1 MNKKGFTLIELMI
14 VVAIIGILAAVA
26 LPAYSEYVKKSREAE
41 AVNAVGDIRTMQ
53 YSYKEDIAQG
63 NGGYAA
69 NLTHLRWTLQ
79 TGGTIGAQPARFRY
93 YTNSGNVG
101 TAIAGDIS
109 KVLHP
114 TITLSNVGDLV
125 YVE

>member
-53 YSYKEDIAQG
+53 FSYREDIAQG
-63 NGGYAA
+63 NGVYAS
-69 NLTHLRWTLQ
+69 NITHLKWTLQ
-79 TGGTIGAQPARFRY
+79 NQKTIGAQPARY
-93 YTNSGNVG
+93 VYSTDGSNVG
-101 TAIAGDIS
+101 TAIATAKD

-114 TITLSNVGDLV
+114 TITLSEEGVLV
-125 YVE
+125 YK